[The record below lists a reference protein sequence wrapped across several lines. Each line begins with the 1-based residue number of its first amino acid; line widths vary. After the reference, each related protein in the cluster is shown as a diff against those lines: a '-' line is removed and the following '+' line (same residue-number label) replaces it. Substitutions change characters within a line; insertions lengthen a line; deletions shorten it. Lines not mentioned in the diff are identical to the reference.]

1 MQQNIHLLTN
11 SSYGLPN
18 DIWVPATRDVPPQR
32 SQQLVC
38 GYNVS
43 FKENKYET
51 SIEFYYK
58 KMQDIITYSE
68 GSNILGTN
76 FTSWEDRI
84 DLGGLGEAQGVEL
97 FFKKIK
103 G

>member
-51 SIEFYYK
+51 SIEF
-58 KMQDIITYSE
+58 IIRECRFNYLFRR
-68 GSNILGTN
+68 SNILGTN
-76 FTSWEDRI
+76 FSSWEDRI
-84 DLGGLGEAQGVEL
+84 DLEV
-97 FFKKIK
+97 
-103 G
+103 